1 MTDVLH
7 PQRGRGTVLAETG
20 GLLVVQFTDG
30 IFTCEPASVRPLQ
43 SAATPSEWSPALHVL
58 VRSLALAIRSV
69 NEQWGVFSASRIA
82 LLPHQLWVCKRVL
95 EQQPSRWLIAD
106 DVGLGKTIEAGLI
119 LSASR
124 AARRLNRYLVIA
136 PASLCEQWQRRLAEQ
151 FDLRTTVYRPE
162 NDTPTSH
169 FWEQH
174 QAVVASLHTLRD
186 DRKGR
191 HQRFLEVE
199 WDIVIVDEA
208 HHLHADK
215 KGWTLAYRLLHKL
228 VESERARSI
237 LFFTGTPHR
246 GKNEDFLA
254 LLALLRPDL
263 FDPKRSA
270 EEQLPNLRRV
280 MVRNNKQ
287 LVTDMRG
294 KSLFVPTRVLI
305 EVWHH
310 SPDEQR
316 FYSTLTEYIVQGR
329 AFASSLALGQRRMAM
344 LVLTAIQKLASSSV
358 AAVQRAL
365 RKRLERARKAE
376 AELERL
382 ERAIAELTWLE
393 DNSDATNDAR
403 ATLEDAIAELFLL
416 GPEEVQSLE
425 TLVELAGLVSR
436 ESRIERILD
445 LLAGELHGRSVLF
458 FTEYKATQA
467 LLVDA
472 LNLKFGIGTA
482 SFINGDGFLE
492 VLDERGVRKRVT
504 VERTDAARRFNRG
517 EVRFLVSTEAA
528 GEGIDL
534 HHACHTLVHVDMP
547 WNPMRMHQRAGR
559 LNRYGQRQSVDII
572 SMRNPETVEAK
583 IWDRLQSKL
592 QSITEALGAAMEAPE
607 DMMQLVLGLES
618 PGFFERLYAEA
629 PRDPSQLSSWFDSQ
643 TATFG
648 GEGAV
653 QVVRAMLGG
662 VGRFDFQEVGH
673 ELPRLDLPD
682 LMPFLKAALVMNR
695 RDFEEGEATLGFI
708 VPDEWKEWGI
718 LSEYRGSRALVFSR
732 ATGRD
737 GLLAGVGLRVIDKA
751 LDQAV
756 ALDVVVASSRG
767 LDGPLA
773 VYSIEDARTE
783 ERCGPRAMVVGAM
796 LEPGGWRLLRDGD
809 LVSQLN
815 VLLAHPRSPFLANS
829 NSSVTEIEVRKV
841 VEESRTFL
849 ESKVDVLS
857 LPYQYPRIALRTLMF
872 SESRR
877 QQLGST

>member
-1 MTDVLH
+1 M
-7 PQRGRGTVLAETG
+7 LAETG
-20 GLLVVQFTDG
+20 GLLVVQFAHG
-30 IFTCEPASVRPLQ
+30 ILTCEPTSVKPLQ
-43 SAATPSEWSPALHVL
+43 SAAAPSEWSPALHVL

-69 NEQWGVFSASRIA
+69 NDQWGVFSASRIA

-95 EQQPSRWLIAD
+95 EQEPARWLIAD

-119 LSASR
+119 LSASK
-124 AARRLNRYLVIA
+124 AARRLDRYLVIA
-136 PASLCEQWQRRLAEQ
+136 PASLCEQWQRRLGEQ

-191 HQRFLEVE
+191 HQRLLEVE
-199 WDIVIVDEA
+199 WDLVIVDEA

-246 GKNEDFLA
+246 GKNEDFFA

-263 FDPKRSA
+263 FDPKRSP
-270 EEQLPNLRRV
+270 EEQLPHLRQV

-294 KSLFVPTRVLI
+294 QPLFVPTRVRT

-310 SPDEQR
+310 SPEEQS
-316 FYSTLTEYIVQGR
+316 FYGTLTEYIIQGR
-329 AFASSLALGQRRMAM
+329 AFASGLALGQQRTAM

-358 AAVQRAL
+358 AAVRRAL

-382 ERAIAELTWLE
+382 EQAIAELTQLE
-393 DNSDATNDAR
+393 DNSVTTNDAR
-403 ATLEDAIAELFLL
+403 AVLEEAIAELFLL

-425 TLVELAGLVSR
+425 TLVGLAGRVQR
-436 ESRIERILD
+436 ESRIERILE
-445 LLAGELHGRSVLF
+445 LLQGELAGRAVLF

-472 LNLKFGIGTA
+472 LNISFGVGTA
-482 SFINGDGFLE
+482 TFINGDGFLE
-492 VLDERGVRKRVT
+492 VLDERGERRRMT
-504 VERTDAARRFNRG
+504 VERTEAARRFNRG

-547 WNPMRMHQRAGR
+547 WNPMRMHQRSGR
-559 LNRYGQRQSVDII
+559 LNRYGQKHAVDII
-572 SMRNPETVEAK
+572 SMRNPETVEAR

-592 QSITEALGAAMEAPE
+592 HAITEALGAAMEAPE

-629 PRDPSQLSSWFDSQ
+629 PRDPSQLSRWFDAQ

-653 QVVRAMLGG
+653 QVVRAMLGE
-662 VGRFDFQEVGH
+662 VARFDFQEVGH

-695 RDFEEGEATLGFI
+695 RDFEESEATLGFI
-708 VPDEWKEWGI
+708 VPEEWKEWGV
-718 LSEYRGSRALVFSR
+718 LSEYRGARALVFSR
-732 ATGRD
+732 DAGRD
-737 GLLAGVGLRVIDKA
+737 GVLAGVGLRVIDKA
-751 LDQAV
+751 LDQAA
-756 ALDVVVASSRG
+756 ALDVVVASTRG

-783 ERCGPRAMVVGAM
+783 ERRGPREVVVGAV
-796 LEPGGWRLLRDGD
+796 LEPGGWRLLRDGE
-809 LVSQLN
+809 LISLLN
-815 VLLAHPRSPFLANS
+815 GALAHPRSPFLTMANS
-829 NSSVTEIEVRKV
+829 SATEAEALRVGEDSRAFI
-841 VEESRTFL
+841 ESRL
-849 ESKVDVLS
+849 DHLS
-857 LPYQYPRIALRTLMF
+857 IPYRYPRLSLRTLLF
-872 SESRR
+872 SDGRR
-877 QQLGST
+877 G

>member
-7 PQRGRGTVLAETG
+7 PQHGRGTVLAETA
-20 GLLVVQFTDG
+20 GLLVVQFGHG
-30 IFTCEPASVRPLQ
+30 ILTCEPASVRPLQ

-82 LLPHQLWVCKRVL
+82 LLPHQLWVCKKVL
-95 EQQPSRWLIAD
+95 EQQPARWLIAD

-119 LSASR
+119 LAASR
-124 AARRLNRYLVIA
+124 AARRLDRYLVIA
-136 PASLCEQWQRRLAEQ
+136 PASLCEQWQRRLSEQ

-191 HQRFLEVE
+191 HQRLLAVE
-199 WDIVIVDEA
+199 WDLVIVDEA

-246 GKNEDFLA
+246 GKNEDFFA

-263 FDPKRSA
+263 FDPKRPA
-270 EEQLPNLRRV
+270 DEQLPHLRRV

-294 KSLFVPTRVLI
+294 QPLFVPTRVRT

-310 SPDEQR
+310 SPDEQS

-329 AFASSLALGQRRMAM
+329 AFASGLALGQRRTAM
-344 LVLTAIQKLASSSV
+344 LVLIAIQKLASSSV
-358 AAVQRAL
+358 AAVRRAL
-365 RKRLERARKAE
+365 SKRLSRARKAE
-376 AELERL
+376 AELDRL
-382 ERAIAELTWLE
+382 ELAIADLSQLE
-393 DNSDATNDAR
+393 DNSAATNDAR
-403 ATLEDAIAELFLL
+403 AVLEEAIAELFLL
-416 GPEEVQSLE
+416 GPDEVQSLE
-425 TLVELAGLVSR
+425 TLVELAGQVRR
-436 ESRIERILD
+436 ESRIDRILD
-445 LLAGELHGRSVLF
+445 LLVGELSGRSVLF

-472 LNLKFGIGTA
+472 LNLEFGPGTA
-482 SFINGDGFLE
+482 TFINGDGFLE
-492 VLDERGVRKRVT
+492 VLDECGDRRRVT
-504 VERTDAARRFNRG
+504 VERADAARRFNRG

-534 HHACHTLVHVDMP
+534 HHACHTLIHVDMP

-559 LNRYGQRQSVDII
+559 LNRYGQKQAVDII
-572 SMRNPETVEAK
+572 SMRNPETVEAR
-583 IWDRLQSKL
+583 IWDRLQTKL
-592 QSITEALGAAMEAPE
+592 LSITEALGAAMEAPE

-629 PRDPSQLSSWFDSQ
+629 PRDPSQLSRWFDSQ
-643 TATFG
+643 TSTFG

-653 QVVRAMLGG
+653 KVVRAMLGD
-662 VGRFDFQEVGH
+662 VARFDFQEVGH

-695 RDFEEGEATLGFI
+695 RDFEEGDATLGFI
-708 VPDEWKEWGI
+708 VPEEWKEWGI
-718 LSEYRGSRALVFSR
+718 LSEYRGARSLVFSR
-732 ATGRD
+732 AASRD
-737 GLLAGVGLRVIDKA
+737 GLLAGVGLRVLDKA
-751 LDQAV
+751 LDQAA

-767 LDGPLA
+767 LEGPLA

-783 ERCGPRAMVVGAM
+783 ERRGPREVIVGAH
-796 LEPGGWRLLRDGD
+796 LEQGGWRLLRDGE
-809 LVSQLN
+809 LVSRLN
-815 VLLAHPRSPFLANS
+815 GLLAHPRSPFLATA
-829 NSSVTEIEVRKV
+829 NSSAKEAEVRSV
-841 VEESRTFL
+841 VDDSRALVESSMDL
-849 ESKVDVLS
+849 LS
-857 LPYQYPRIALRTLMF
+857 VPYRHPRLSLRTLLF
-872 SESRR
+872 PDARR
-877 QQLGST
+877 S